1 MLETTE
7 WTKRLSGAE
16 CGVIGLGV
24 SNLAVIDF
32 LLSVGARVTARDKKT
47 REELGDVADKLAS
60 RGVRLAFGN
69 GYLDALDEDVIF
81 RAPGVRPTL
90 PEIAQAVEGG
100 AVLCSEMELFMD
112 LTPAHI
118 IGITGSDGKTTT
130 STLTHLIL
138 ETERKSGSQG
148 RVYLGGNIGSPLL
161 PYVGEMTVD
170 DVAVVELSSFQLQ
183 TMKRAP
189 EWAAITNLSPNHL
202 DWHTD
207 MEEYINAKAHIFEG
221 EGNARAVFNAENA
234 PSLTLAGR
242 HTGKKT
248 FFSSKRHSV
257 KAFEELL
264 DEGDH
269 AVFVRDGVIVL
280 YDGERE
286 HAYFPTEEI
295 LLPGVHNLENYM
307 TAIALTEEYATPAS
321 VRAVAGSFRGVPHR
335 MEWVR
340 QWQSVD
346 YYNSSIDT
354 TPSRTEAALR
364 ALPKKPIVICGGA
377 DKCTPYR
384 TLAEILSA
392 HAKAIVMTG
401 ATAGAIEAAL
411 EEIHSS
417 VPRYRVDDFEGAVQ
431 RARELAQSGDA
442 VILSPACTSFDAFR
456 NYKERGECFRAI
468 VNHFKE

>member
-1 MLETTE
+1 MLDKTE
-7 WTKRLSGAE
+7 WTGRLGGAD

-32 LLSVGARVTARDKKT
+32 LLSVGACVTAHDQKT
-47 REELGDVADKLAS
+47 REELGDVADRLAS
-60 RGVRLAFGN
+60 QGVRLALGE
-69 GYLDALDEDVIF
+69 GYLDTLDEDVIF
-81 RAPGVRPTL
+81 RAPAARPTL
-90 PEIAQAVEGG
+90 PAIERAVANG
-100 AVLCSEMELFMD
+100 AVLCSEVELFMD
-112 LTPAHI
+112 LTPAHV

-138 ETERKSGSQG
+138 EEERKKGGRG

-161 PYVGEMTVD
+161 PHVGEMTED
-170 DVAVVELSSFQLQ
+170 DIAVVELSSFQLQ

-234 PSLTLAGR
+234 PSVALARR

-264 DEGDH
+264 GEGDH

-286 HAYFPTEEI
+286 HDYFPIEEI
-295 LLPGVHNLENYM
+295 LLPGEHNLENYM
-307 TAIALTEEYATPAS
+307 TAIALTEAYATPAS

-340 QWQSVD
+340 EWQGVD

-384 TLAEILSA
+384 TLAEILTA
-392 HAKAIVMTG
+392 HAKAIVVTG
-401 ATAGAIEAAL
+401 ATADAIEAAL
-411 EEIHSS
+411 DDMNSS
-417 VPRYRVDDFEGAVQ
+417 VPRYRVDDFDGAVQ

-456 NYKERGECFRAI
+456 NYKERGERFRMI
-468 VNHFKE
+468 VNQFKD